1 MIKNLLLIFASF
13 FLLAPSAAVA
23 PAVEIS
29 SPQAGQVL
37 QGNVKI
43 TGTVLGQGFV
53 SGEVFYAYAQSENA
67 TWFLI
72 GSFTQ
77 PVANETMA
85 VWDTSTISDGDYQ
98 IKVMVKYQNGGTKET
113 ILNPVLVRN
122 YTVAENTA
130 TPEETALVIESAT
143 LTQVPTPVAAATP
156 FPTNP
161 GASTIPE
168 VDSSLKMGVSLGVL
182 GILIIGIYSFFRY
195 LKFRR

>member
-1 MIKNLLLIFASF
+1 MIKKLLLVFASF
-13 FLLAPSAAVA
+13 FLLAPAAAVV

-43 TGTVLGQGFV
+43 NGAVSGQGFV

-98 IKVMVKYQNGGTKET
+98 IKVVVKYQNGDTKET

-122 YTVAENTA
+122 YTVTQSTA
-130 TPEETALVIESAT
+130 TPEGTTLVIESAT
-143 LTQVPTPVAAATP
+143 LTQVASPVAAATP
-156 FPTNP
+156 FPINP

-168 VDSSLKMGVSLGVL
+168 VESSLQIGISLGAL
-182 GILIIGIYSFFRY
+182 GILFIGIYSFFRY